1 MEITFSETGMLL
13 ERAPI
18 DVFELHAM
26 AQIEAVLG
34 KAPRTFHVG
43 VAGTGRTGHAFV
55 GGIIA
60 VSQRLE
66 TDLVEILL
74 PFQVD
79 DGVPWTSAPTELH
92 NFTGVARI
100 GSHTF
105 RGGELERDVLGVPG
119 VSGIAGDLSLK
130 LGELRVSFTMT
141 KSRNRFG
148 KRTGARRLVAMSAS
162 WGGVRPF
169 PPPM

>member
-1 MEITFSETGMLL
+1 MEMTFSEAGMAVDST
-13 ERAPI
+13 RI

-34 KAPRTFHVG
+34 TARTFHVG
-43 VAGTGRTGHAFV
+43 VAGAGRTGHAFV

-60 VSQRLE
+60 VSQRRE
-66 TDLVEILL
+66 TDLVEVLL
-74 PFQVD
+74 PFRVD
-79 DGVPWTSAPTELH
+79 DGVPWTSAPKDLH
-92 NFTGVARI
+92 AFTGTARI
-100 GSHTF
+100 ESHTF
-105 RGGELERDVLGVPG
+105 HGGELEGDVLAVPG
-119 VSGIAGDLSLK
+119 VFRIGGDLSLK
-130 LGELRVSFTMT
+130 LGELHLSFTLT

-148 KRTGARRLVAMSAS
+148 KRTGTRHLVAMSAS